1 MADSLDKVEK
11 DVGFKTTLRQKEVM
25 IDDKPYIIRELDGVD
40 LGKTRGDMGDSVT
53 VSSDGNA
60 SFSGINLQDPELKL
74 LSLCLYDAEGGLVP
88 RQVMEKWPATVLSGL
103 YNIAQELSGLDKES
117 RKKMEANAKNS

>member
-1 MADSLDKVEK
+1 MADSLDKAEK